1 MLIRSICY
9 LQVTVFEFCGIRIA
23 GQPLPGTEA
32 YIRELTDRRE
42 NESMLGVLN
51 RKSIV
56 RMVIFTLLLTMATWV
71 IPANMQDVSADSK
84 PLSLATEKANEAPD
98 FNLWMVQ
105 KMPEDEIKGLGEKSA
120 TDAENT
126 LPDTEENDDQ
136 AQTVEIKKTMRV
148 NQIAQWQVDVYHKQN
163 WKSSKKSI
171 ASVNKYGVIKAK
183 KVGKTKITVTVDGIT
198 YICNLTVK
206 KSNFKPVP
214 IKKLKNYKSLKGKM
228 TDAEFKKAYKK
239 ALKVVKPLGDLSKK
253 EQLYGI
259 AATLREMFDSGKVTY
274 SSSAAHYNDAYGYFV
289 RHVASCAGCTRATGL
304 CLNILG
310 IKYEHVNEN
319 KYKHQWCRVKVG
331 KKYWICDAYGLYCGP
346 EPGKRKHPYF

>member
-1 MLIRSICY
+1 
-9 LQVTVFEFCGIRIA
+9 
-23 GQPLPGTEA
+23 
-32 YIRELTDRRE
+32 
-42 NESMLGVLN
+42 MLGVLKG
-51 RKSIV
+51 KSIV
-56 RMVIFTLLLTMATWV
+56 RMTIFTLLLTMVAWL
-71 IPANMQDVSADSK
+71 IPANTQDVSAASK
-84 PLSLATEKANEAPD
+84 PCSLATAKANDAPD
-98 FNLWMVQ
+98 FNLWMARE
-105 KMPEDEIKGLGEKSA
+105 MPEDGMKCLAGESA
-120 TDAENT
+120 TDEGNTT
-126 LPDTEENDDQ
+126 LPDTEENDNQ
-136 AQTVEIKKTMRV
+136 ARTVEIKKTMRV
-148 NQIAQWQVDVYHKQN
+148 NQIAQWQVDVDHKQN

-171 ASVNKYGVIKAK
+171 ASVDKYGVIKAK

-239 ALKVVKPLGDLSKK
+239 ALKIVKPLGDLSKK
-253 EQLYGI
+253 DQLYGV
-259 AATLREMFDSGKVTY
+259 ATALREMFDSGKVKY

-319 KYKHQWCRVKVG
+319 KLKHQWCRVKVG

>member
-1 MLIRSICY
+1 M
-9 LQVTVFEFCGIRIA
+9 
-23 GQPLPGTEA
+23 EA
-32 YIRELTDRRE
+32 YIGSDRRD
-42 NESMLGVLN
+42 NEIMLEVLK

-56 RMVIFTLLLTMATWV
+56 KVTLFILLLTMAAWAL
-71 IPANMQDVSADSK
+71 PANMQDVSAASK
-84 PLSLATEKANEAPD
+84 PSALATAKANDVPD

-105 KMPEDEIKGLGEKSA
+105 KMPEDKIKYLGEESV
-120 TDAENT
+120 TDAGNT
-126 LPDTEENDDQ
+126 LPDTGENDNQ

-148 NQIAQWQVDVYHKQN
+148 NQIVQWQVDVYHKQN

-171 ASVNKYGVIKAK
+171 ASVDKYGVIKAK

-214 IKKLKNYKSLKGKM
+214 INKLKNYKSLKAKM
-228 TDAEFKKAYKK
+228 TNAEFKKAYKK
-239 ALKVVKPLGDLSKK
+239 ALQVVKPFGDLSKK
-253 EQLYGI
+253 DQLYGV
-259 AATLREMFDSGKVTY
+259 AAALREMFDSGKVKY
-274 SSSAAHYNDAYGYFV
+274 STSAAHYNDPYGYFV

>member
-1 MLIRSICY
+1 
-9 LQVTVFEFCGIRIA
+9 
-23 GQPLPGTEA
+23 
-32 YIRELTDRRE
+32 
-42 NESMLGVLN
+42 MLGVLKG
-51 RKSIV
+51 KSIV
-56 RMVIFTLLLTMATWV
+56 RITIFTLLLTMTAWV
-71 IPANMQDVSADSK
+71 IPANTQDVSAASE
-84 PLSLATEKANEAPD
+84 PFSLAAAKANDAPD
-98 FNLWMVQ
+98 FNLWMAR
-105 KMPEDEIKGLGEKSA
+105 KMPEDEMKRLGEKSM
-120 TDAENT
+120 TDAGNT
-126 LPDTEENDDQ
+126 LPDTEENDNQ
-136 AQTVEIKKTMRV
+136 AQTVEIRKTMRV
-148 NQIAQWQVDVYHKQN
+148 NQIAQWQVDVDHKQN

-171 ASVNKYGVIKAK
+171 ASVDKYGVIKAK
-183 KVGKTKITVTVDGIT
+183 KVGKTKITVTVDGTT

-253 EQLYGI
+253 DQLYGV
-259 AATLREMFDSGKVTY
+259 ATALRDMFDSGKVKY
-274 SSSAAHYNDAYGYFV
+274 SSSAAHYNDPYGYFV

-319 KYKHQWCRVKVG
+319 KWKHQWCRVKVG
-331 KKYWICDAYGLYCGP
+331 KKHWICDPYGLYCGP